1 MRRLSLFVAL
11 LMATLTSTASAR
23 DIHLYGAPVR
33 QGDFVVGTGR
43 FVEGRSGA
51 IDMGYADGVTSG
63 HRFRVYRRVG
73 RDYRISGVAI
83 VGLVQ
88 RRQSVVTARTGVP
101 IRAGDAVVIAASEL
115 TIWTEPRDRL
125 YDERLRRRVALPR
138 RFGYDTR
145 QTAID
150 EIDLLETR
158 RGNRLKLLEWTRQV
172 TAARPKTTVL
182 WDLTNLKT
190 RRQDFIGKL
199 ETFGSSFRYRNK
211 EERANASFT
220 TVVQPISRL
229 TLEPGKPYE
238 APDATGEPQQ
248 QKSLDETYTEPPTRI
263 PRVVPLARGV
273 SLYLGRGNSR

>member
-1 MRRLSLFVAL
+1 M
-11 LMATLTSTASAR
+11 
-23 DIHLYGAPVR
+23 
-33 QGDFVVGTGR
+33 
-43 FVEGRSGA
+43 
-51 IDMGYADGVTSG
+51 
-63 HRFRVYRRVG
+63 
-73 RDYRISGVAI
+73 
-83 VGLVQ
+83 
-88 RRQSVVTARTGVP
+88 VTARTEVP
-101 IRAGDAVVIAASEL
+101 IRAGDAVVIGASEL

>member
-11 LMATLTSTASAR
+11 LMVALASTASAR

-33 QGDFVVGTGR
+33 RGDFVSGTVR
-43 FVEGRSGA
+43 FVEGRSVA
-51 IDMGYADGVTSG
+51 IDMGYADGVASG

-88 RRQSVVTARTGVP
+88 RRQSVVTARTAVP

-145 QTAID
+145 QTAFD

-172 TAARPKTTVL
+172 TGARPGTTVL

-190 RRQDFIGKL
+190 RRQDFIDKL

-229 TLEPGKPYE
+229 TLEPGKPYD
-238 APDATGEPQQ
+238 APDATGGPQ
-248 QKSLDETYTEPPTRI
+248 QKSLAETYTEPPTRI
-263 PRVVPLARGV
+263 PRVVPIARRV

>member
-11 LMATLTSTASAR
+11 LMATLTSTAAAR
-23 DIHLYGAPVR
+23 DIRLYGAPVR
-33 QGDFVVGTGR
+33 QGDFVAGTVR
-43 FVEGRSGA
+43 FVEGRSVA

-88 RRQSVVTARTGVP
+88 RRQSVVTARTAVP

-138 RFGYDTR
+138 RFGFDTR

-150 EIDLLETR
+150 EIDLLEAR

-172 TAARPKTTVL
+172 TAARPGTTVL

-190 RRQDFIGKL
+190 RRQDFIR
-199 ETFGSSFRYRNK
+199 ES
-211 EERANASFT
+211 
-220 TVVQPISRL
+220 
-229 TLEPGKPYE
+229 
-238 APDATGEPQQ
+238 
-248 QKSLDETYTEPPTRI
+248 PTRLLPMPRTNPRRRRAWPRRI
-263 PRVVPLARGV
+263 PKPRPGSLAWCRSREV
-273 SLYLGRGNSR
+273 CRCTWDAAILASSSLRD